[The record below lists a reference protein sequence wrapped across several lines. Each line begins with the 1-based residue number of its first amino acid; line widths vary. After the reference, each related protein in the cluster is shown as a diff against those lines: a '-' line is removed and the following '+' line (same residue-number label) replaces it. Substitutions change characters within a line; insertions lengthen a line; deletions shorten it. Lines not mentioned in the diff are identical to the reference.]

1 MTVAPT
7 PPDAPDPRESELCEE
22 LLAYL
27 REHPRAMD
35 SLEGIAEWWLP
46 RHHIRVGVERI
57 ARALETLT
65 RRGMLQEVEDGDR
78 MLYRLR
84 PDPGPDRSGGGDPPA
99 GPDEPPA

>member
-1 MTVAPT
+1 MTVDPR
-7 PPDAPDPRESELCEE
+7 PPDAPDPRESELCDE

-46 RHHIRVGVERI
+46 RHQIRVGVERI

-78 MLYRLR
+78 LLYRLR
-84 PDPGPDRSGGGDPPA
+84 PDAEPGAGGGTPADPDRRP
-99 GPDEPPA
+99 